1 MKPETFSASIQN
13 DSDRLYLNSNRHVVV
28 KNGGMVIIDGKE
40 VTYQAEKTETINLK
54 KKFTNVD
61 NLLKVK
67 GDFSYKIFLEDVVN
81 ITFDEYQLES
91 WEYTS
96 ENKTSGY
103 EVGQK
108 LYAQKGVTSS
118 DPSNVTGSY
127 AELTVKKVD
136 DTGKI
141 LNLSITNPGKYIKP
155 PKNPVSV
162 LNEGGEILKMNLE
175 FTEAESSSIL
185 EKEVKDTY
193 YQNGETYIELQYPI
207 SQFIENGELN
217 LSKQIIYLHKPYALE
232 SSSSIPCQL
241 FYDFTPKNNIPLIP
255 IDAPD
260 AEIIYNKA
268 MRIIEEKFAK
278 LEKRISNLENYNR

>member
-28 KNGGMVIIDGKE
+28 KNGGIVIIDGKE

-61 NLLKVK
+61 NLLRVK

-91 WEYTS
+91 WEYAS

-141 LNLSITNPGKYIKP
+141 LNLSITGDKAQVPDEP
-155 PKNPVSV
+155 PVNIDMISDEEKAD
-162 LNEGGEILKMNLE
+162 K
-175 FTEAESSSIL
+175 EAETAVTSADDEEEEDPFAMSD
-185 EKEVKDTY
+185 EDTSP
-193 YQNGETYIELQYPI
+193 PI
-207 SQFIENGELN
+207 SV
-217 LSKQIIYLHKPYALE
+217 K
-232 SSSSIPCQL
+232 
-241 FYDFTPKNNIPLIP
+241 
-255 IDAPD
+255 
-260 AEIIYNKA
+260 
-268 MRIIEEKFAK
+268 
-278 LEKRISNLENYNR
+278 ENYSRHAELTFGQKIKELIAK